1 MAKRVIQ
8 ELIDDLDGK
17 PADESVTFGL
27 DGVQYSIDLSK
38 KNAEKLR
45 AALKP
50 YISAGTKVGRS
61 ASAGARTAPGRGS
74 RHHTRR
80 PRPEPRDPG
89 MGAGRRIP
97 GFRPRTHQAGHRRP
111 VPRLGRPVN
120 R

>member
-61 ASAGARTAPGRGS
+61 AIVGARTAGGRGRS
-74 RHHTRR
+74 TTRGD
-80 PRPEPRDPG
+80 RDQNRAIREWAQ
-89 MGAGRRIP
+89 GAGYQVSDRGRIKQEIVDQY
-97 GFRPRTHQAGHRRP
+97 HAAAGH
-111 VPRLGRPVN
+111 
-120 R
+120 

>member
-17 PADESVTFGL
+17 PADGSVTFGL

-50 YISAGTKVGRS
+50 YISAGTKVGRGMTG
-61 ASAGARTAPGRGS
+61 GARGAAGRPRGS
-74 RHHTRR
+74 RGD
-80 PRPEPRDPG
+80 RDQNRAIREWAV
-89 MGAGRRIP
+89 GAGYQVSERGRIKQEIVDQ
-97 GFRPRTHQAGHRRP
+97 FHAAN
-111 VPRLGRPVN
+111 GR
-120 R
+120 